1 VSTALPPGPQ
11 VSPDGK
17 WYWDGS
23 KWAPVTAPAPMQA
36 AYPPAYAYP
45 YAAPR
50 TNSMAIVSLV
60 SGILAWLLCPLL
72 GGALA
77 VIIGHVARGQIKQSG
92 EAGGGM
98 AIAGL
103 VLGYANLGVTALVIV
118 AWIFLVAGVAILG
131 AFIPSVSPTP

>member
-1 VSTALPPGPQ
+1 MSSALPPGTQ
-11 VSPDGK
+11 VSADGK
-17 WYWDGS
+17 WYWDGG
-23 KWAPVTAPAPMQA
+23 KWAPVTAPAPMQG
-36 AYPPAYAYP
+36 AYPPAYAYA
-45 YAAPR
+45 YGSPR

-60 SGILAWLLCPLL
+60 SGILAWLLCPCL

-77 VIIGHVARGQIKQSG
+77 VIFGHVARGQIKQSG

>member
-1 VSTALPPGPQ
+1 M
-11 VSPDGK
+11 
-17 WYWDGS
+17 
-23 KWAPVTAPAPMQA
+23 TAPAPAQA

-77 VIIGHVARGQIKQSG
+77 VIFGHVARGQIKQSG